1 MISFFYVKQL
11 LLLFI
16 VFVETIGRSTE
27 ELHEKS
33 PSLVVDNHPFDIRVE
48 RSGTG
53 YNVSWTMNKSITEH
67 RIKRYVVKWYDAH
80 DGSEL
85 GSASTEANKRYIGR

>member
-1 MISFFYVKQL
+1 MLNNNYYYI
-11 LLLFI
+11 I
-16 VFVETIGRSTE
+16 FVETIGRSTE
-27 ELHEKS
+27 ELHEKP
-33 PSLVVDNHPFDIRVE
+33 PSFVDDNHPFDIRVE

-53 YNVSWTMNKSITEH
+53 YNVSWTMNKFNAED
-67 RIKRYVVKWYDAH
+67 RIKQYVVKWYDAH